1 MTRTAAFILGIFF
14 CVSLSGQ
21 KKKELKKNRI
31 RCIATTETLGA
42 RTIND
47 SKEFFNA
54 DGELIT
60 AINYDKE
67 GNLKSKTQYKYVNGN
82 DLSQEIQYD
91 AHNVIVEKKTY
102 SYNGLGEKTGEV
114 IKDKNNKVLKR
125 MEYLYNANGLKSERR
140 TYDAANKLV
149 SVKKYDYNCK

>member
-1 MTRTAAFILGIFF
+1 MMRTAAFIMGFF
-14 CVSLSGQ
+14 LCFSLSGQ
-21 KKKELKKNRI
+21 KKKEIKKHKI
-31 RCIATTETLGA
+31 RCISTTETEGA

-60 AINYDKE
+60 EINYDKE
-67 GNLKSKTQYKYVNGN
+67 GNLKSTIQYKYVNGN

-114 IKDKNNKVLKR
+114 IKDKDDKVLKR

-149 SVKKYDYNCK
+149 SVKKYNYNCK